1 MTNRN
6 KAKGDTEERAV
17 LAILRA
23 GGFPHA
29 ERTRAGRAEDQGD
42 IFLDNEVGLAP
53 SIIAQCKNVATPN
66 WTAWLGELDD
76 QRRHSKAVH
85 AFLTWKRSRPGGK
98 PPHRLAI
105 MPLDMFT
112 RLLREAGYGDPLEK
126 GCGAAEIEA
135 RHDG

>member
-23 GGFPHA
+23 AGFPHA

-42 IFLDNEVGLAP
+42 IFLDNAVGLAP
-53 SIIAQCKNVATPN
+53 SVIAQVKNVATPN

-76 QRRHSKAVH
+76 QKRRSKAVH

-105 MPLDMFT
+105 MPLADYAQ
-112 RLLREAGYGDPLEK
+112 LLREAGYGDPLEIDSAPTQTEVK
-126 GCGAAEIEA
+126 
-135 RHDG
+135 